1 MSKHDKTALEAPA
14 ADQIVNLALADLIL
28 SPMNPRQTVDALGI
42 AALAASIKAVGLMQN
57 LAGFPTEDGKTGIVA
72 GGRRLRALQALAETG
87 EAPAFVPVKM
97 ARDEAE
103 ARMWAATENHQRE
116 ALHPA
121 DEIRAF
127 FAMASEGRATVADIA
142 SAFGETEAHVKRRL
156 RLGCL
161 PAPVLDALKA
171 GKINLGMAQAFA
183 ASDDETLILSV
194 LDRVTAG
201 GYWNES
207 EVRRLVLPD
216 TVSASDRRVTFIGLD
231 AYEAAG
237 GKVTRD
243 LFADNISL
251 HDLGLLDRLFAER
264 LDEARD
270 QFEAE
275 GWKWVTTSAE
285 NSLDWNAVQSY
296 GRVYR
301 VEGEL
306 TEAQAE
312 RYDEL
317 AELWNNDVL
326 DEEGQAEFE
335 ALEAIIEGG
344 YTDEQRAVAG
354 VIVYVGYRGA
364 LEYTAG
370 LVHPDDV
377 PAAVEAGLLS
387 QTALIRAEAV
397 KAEEEKPIL
406 SAALANDI
414 QAMHLAAV
422 QGAMLDKPE
431 LALDLLAF
439 QLAGEGFHSPRI
451 FEARF
456 DKTSIA
462 PTTSDGFTPDAR
474 LAALPK
480 DAADN
485 AEGEG
490 GDDIDATVKAF
501 TAFRAKGKK
510 HRNAVLVHALARS
523 LIYGCSH
530 SGRRAPIFDLIQTEV
545 KADLRDVWTP
555 NAENFFGRVKA
566 DYLHDLLADL
576 TGCDR
581 SGSGFKD
588 FTSHKKGEKAD
599 MLENLFSNADH
610 QKAWKVDAEKKGRI
624 EAWKPEGF

>member
-57 LAGFPTEDGKTGIVA
+57 LAGFPAEDGKTGIVA

-127 FAMASEGRATVADIA
+127 FAMASESRASVADIA

-171 GKINLGMAQAFA
+171 GKVNLGMAQAFA

-456 DKTSIA
+456 DKTNIA

-545 KADLRDVWTP
+545 KADLRNVWTP